1 MHPKIFLRIWF
12 ILLIISTFIV
22 IFHFSSEV
30 GEKST
35 STSKMAIN
43 KIISTFPNTQNSNK
57 AQKAKQIEDL
67 QPIVRKI
74 AHFLIYSLLGIWLM
88 CFIDTYKI
96 SLRRKLI
103 FTTGI
108 GMLYAIS
115 DEIHQG
121 FTPGRSPSVRDVL
134 IDSCGVILGGLI
146 VLISIRF
153 FVRIKNK
160 RKERN
165 NSRTT

>member
-146 VLISIRF
+146 VLISIHF

-160 RKERN
+160 RKGRN